1 MGMFKMFKNMGGNIP
16 GGNFLG
22 GNFPGGSLMG
32 GDFPGGSF
40 PDTLEGTR
48 VKNVDIVPLK
58 ITSPIKTIVTEAI
71 CTPKICS
78 NVLNQDV
85 KTVSSNYEH
94 LRELADSSP
103 ETTKCIDVLM
113 GADYYIL
120 VLQEKLKG
128 EKIKNHLQPI
138 YSKYRNLYRKFMLP
152 LDYVWLLSTTFC
164 FN

>member
-1 MGMFKMFKNMGGNIP
+1 MFKNMGGNIP

-40 PDTLEGTR
+40 PDTPEGTR

-78 NVLNQDV
+78 NVLNQDI

-128 EKIKNHLQPI
+128 EKIKNHL
-138 YSKYRNLYRKFMLP
+138 
-152 LDYVWLLSTTFC
+152 
-164 FN
+164 